1 MPVFHFLMDYLL
13 DAKSNETPLG
23 QLSELWLGQVF
34 HSRDVSSLVIQQDGL
49 QLMPTRNEYELLTD
63 QWWREWPYWLTVPV
77 IQIGEPS
84 LMNLVCDQAMHLW
97 FSDPCMTLVL

>member
-1 MPVFHFLMDYLL
+1 
-13 DAKSNETPLG
+13 
-23 QLSELWLGQVF
+23 
-34 HSRDVSSLVIQQDGL
+34 
-49 QLMPTRNEYELLTD
+49 MPTRNEYELLTD